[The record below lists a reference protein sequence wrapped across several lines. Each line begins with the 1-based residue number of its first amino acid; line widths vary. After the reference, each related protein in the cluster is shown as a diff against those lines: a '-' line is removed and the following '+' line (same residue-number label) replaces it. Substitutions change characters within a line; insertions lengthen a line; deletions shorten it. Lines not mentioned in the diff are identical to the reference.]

1 MDETAQAMGGWE
13 TVLKAI
19 ALFMATKWVADVT
32 KSITA
37 VTREMRTLGKVSAET
52 GLMGK
57 GRGFIGK
64 AGGYGFL
71 GTLMY
76 EPVKDTLESVVPEDT
91 VNWLDNK
98 GLFLASDWTPFL
110 IVKSTSSIRPA

>member
-1 MDETAQAMGGWE
+1 GAYLIIDNWETVGPVIKKVWHVVDETAQVMGGWE

-57 GRGFIGK
+57 GRGFIG
-64 AGGYGFL
+64 
-71 GTLMY
+71 
-76 EPVKDTLESVVPEDT
+76 
-91 VNWLDNK
+91 
-98 GLFLASDWTPFL
+98 
-110 IVKSTSSIRPA
+110 

>member
-57 GRGFIGK
+57 AAALSGRP
-64 AGGYGFL
+64 GYMVFW
-71 GTLMY
+71 
-76 EPVKDTLESVVPEDT
+76 EP
-91 VNWLDNK
+91 
-98 GLFLASDWTPFL
+98 
-110 IVKSTSSIRPA
+110 